1 MVRGEEVNMI
11 RAKTIADT
19 LTVTRV
25 FLALFIL
32 WLGVTG
38 GSQALPAAMT
48 ALIFAWSTDVLD
60 GPLARRAPSVP
71 QTWVGERDLQADM
84 SVGLGVLGYLT
95 FAGFVP
101 LWAGVA
107 YLAASAALLLLFRS
121 RHVGMLVQASPYGLM
136 LYTAL
141 RQATLQGGIAVAFI
155 LLAVILTWPRFPQE
169 TVPSFL
175 RGMRDLA
182 RSRDEER

>member
-1 MVRGEEVNMI
+1 MI
-11 RAKTIADT
+11 RAKMIADT

-38 GSQALPAAMT
+38 GSEVLPAAMT
-48 ALIFAWSTDVLD
+48 ALIFAWATDLLD
-60 GPLARRAPSVP
+60 GPFARRDPSTP

-84 SVGLGVLGYLT
+84 SVGLGVLGYLA

-101 LWAGVA
+101 LCIGVA
-107 YLAASAALLLLFRS
+107 YLAICAALLLLFRS
-121 RHVGMLVQASPYGLM
+121 RHLGMLAQAPPYALI

-141 RQATLQGGIAVAFI
+141 RRATLQGGIAVAFI
-155 LLAVILTWPRFPQE
+155 LAAVILTWPRFPKE
-169 TVPSFL
+169 TVPGFL
-175 RGMRDLA
+175 RGMRDLG
-182 RSRDEER
+182 RSRDDGP